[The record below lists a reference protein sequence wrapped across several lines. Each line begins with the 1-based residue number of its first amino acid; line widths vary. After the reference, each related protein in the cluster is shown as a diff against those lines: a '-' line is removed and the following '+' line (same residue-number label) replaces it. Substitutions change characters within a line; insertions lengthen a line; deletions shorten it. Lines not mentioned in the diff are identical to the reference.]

1 MTRAGRILLLLLTLA
16 TQASAQ
22 WEPDRIYKDNIRSVK
37 LTMFGDQLGYP
48 VIGLNST
55 DQLQLDFDDMEAGV
69 KYYYYRFDLC
79 NADWSPVQMS
89 YMDYVRGF
97 SQVRITTYRQSSMA
111 LTRYTHYQAAL
122 PNRDAIPTKSGNYI
136 LRVFVNG
143 DTAQVAFT
151 RRFLVVEQG
160 LSVAAQVLQP
170 SSTLY
175 FRTHHRLQVQVGTQ
189 AVDIRY
195 PQQQVRL
202 TILQNYRWDNRL
214 DNIPPT
220 FVRPDRLQFDNEQ
233 QMLFPAGREWRWA
246 NLRSFRLLG
255 DRVAKQENTD
265 KSFTLY
271 MKEEAPRS
279 PSSYAY
285 FRDNNGRYLIETT
298 ENINPYWE
306 SDYADVHFR
315 FATPDG
321 KPYPGKEL
329 YVFGEITD
337 YGRDPHSRMVY
348 NTETGLYE
356 ATLRLKQGYYDYG
369 YALKAPSEEAFSMD
383 PTEGNF
389 WEAEATY
396 MILVYYRELG
406 GRYDQL
412 MGITR
417 VNSITNRPGF
427 QP

>member
-1 MTRAGRILLLLLTLA
+1 MRQVLLLFTFAFSLLNL
-16 TQASAQ
+16 QAQ
-22 WEPDRIYKDNIRSVK
+22 REPDRIYRDNIRTVK
-37 LTMFGDQLGYP
+37 LTMYGDQLAYP
-48 VIGLNST
+48 VIGLNSN
-55 DQLQLDFDDMEAGV
+55 DQMQLDFDDMEAGV
-69 KYYYYRFDLC
+69 KYYYYRYELC

-111 LTRYTHYQAAL
+111 LTRYTHYQAQL
-122 PNRDAIPTKSGNYI
+122 PNRDAVPTKSGNYI

-143 DTAQVAFT
+143 DTSQVAFT

-160 LSVAAQVLQP
+160 LSVAAQVAQP
-170 SSTLY
+170 SSANL
-175 FRTHHRLQVQVGTQ
+175 FRTHQRLQVQVGTQ

-265 KSFTLY
+265 HGYSLF
-271 MKEEAPRS
+271 MREEAPRS

-285 FRDNNGRYLIETT
+285 FRDLNGRFLIETT

-306 SDYADVHFR
+306 SDYADVKFR
-315 FATPDG
+315 FAMPDG
-321 KPYPGKEL
+321 RQVPGKDL

-337 YGRDPHSRMVY
+337 YGRDPLSKMTF
-348 NTETGLYE
+348 NASEGIYE
-356 ATLRLKQGYYDYG
+356 ATLRLKQGYYDYM
-369 YALKAPSEEAFSMD
+369 YALKGANEDVFTMD

-389 WEAEATY
+389 SEAENVY
-396 MILVYYRELG
+396 MVLVYYRELG

-412 MGITR
+412 MGVTR

-427 QP
+427 